1 MIRVLFVCIQN
12 AGRSQMAEA
21 FAKTYGAGWI
31 EAFSA
36 GSKPADAVHPTVAEA
51 MRERDIRLDQCRPK
65 GFARLPAGSFDVVV
79 TMGCGD
85 ACPATPAARRI
96 DWSIPDPKGQS
107 IDQVREIR
115 DGIERRVRILLEE
128 LRRKSPLTADGSM
141 EQE

>member
-1 MIRVLFVCIQN
+1 MIRLLFVCVHN

-21 FAKTYGAGWI
+21 FAKLYGTGWV

-36 GSKPADAVHPTVAEA
+36 GSQPADAVHPTVAEA

-85 ACPATPAARRI
+85 DCPATPAIRRM
-96 DWSIPDPKGQS
+96 DWSIPNPKGQS

-115 DGIERRVRILLEE
+115 NEIERRVRTLLEE
-128 LRRKSPLTADGSM
+128 LHKQSPPAVDDRM
-141 EQE
+141 VQQ